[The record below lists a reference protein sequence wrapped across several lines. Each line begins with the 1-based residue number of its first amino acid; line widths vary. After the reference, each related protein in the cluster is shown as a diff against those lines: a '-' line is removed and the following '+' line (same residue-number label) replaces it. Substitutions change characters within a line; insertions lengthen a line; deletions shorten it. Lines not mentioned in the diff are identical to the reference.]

1 MSATLEMRRGG
12 FLTTVARAREV
23 GLFAVLAALLL
34 ATTMVNP
41 RFLGAQGIKDILED
55 VTVTALL
62 CIGETIVLLMRQV
75 DLSVSSVLGITA
87 YATGTIFAAHP
98 GAPIALVML
107 VGAAVGAA
115 LGALNA
121 ALVAFGGVPSLVAT
135 LGTLYVFRGAE
146 FAWVKGGQINA
157 TSLPK
162 DFLALATSGIGPVPY
177 VALIVMA
184 LIALA
189 GYFLR
194 HYPGGR
200 EYYAVGS
207 NEEAARLAGIDVP
220 RRLTLGFL
228 SCGAFAGFAGA
239 LFTARFGT
247 VDATA
252 GTGMELHV
260 IAACVV
266 GGVAITGGVGSVE
279 GAAIGAL
286 LLAVISNALVSLRV
300 PVFWEQTIEGALLLV
315 AISLDLVISRRTLAF
330 IRSGRAHG

>member
-1 MSATLEMRRGG
+1 MSPMLSLRRGA
-12 FLTTVARAREV
+12 FLTAVARAREA
-23 GLFAVLAALLL
+23 GLFAVLAALML
-34 ATTMVNP
+34 ATTTVNP

-55 VTVTALL
+55 VAVTALL

-87 YATGTIFAAHP
+87 YATGAIFATHM

-107 VGAAVGAA
+107 AGPAVGAA
-115 LGALNA
+115 LGALNG

-146 FAWVKGGQINA
+146 FALVKGGQINA
-157 TSLPK
+157 TSLPA
-162 DFLALATSGIGPVPY
+162 DLLRLATSGIGPVPY
-177 VALIVMA
+177 VGLIVLA
-184 LIALA
+184 LIALV
-189 GYFLR
+189 GYGLR

-207 NEEAARLAGIDVP
+207 NEEAARLAGIDVR
-220 RRLTLGFL
+220 RRLMLGFL
-228 SCGAFAGFAGA
+228 CCGAIAGFAGV

-300 PVFWEQTIEGALLLV
+300 PVFWEQTIEGALLLG
-315 AISLDLVISRRTLAF
+315 AISLDLVISRRTLALV
-330 IRSGRAHG
+330 RSVRALG